1 MYYPGAY
8 EERGI
13 SIAGCLKDYMKSE
26 LEKLLTEKLR
36 EIKNS
41 GADTSNIKISEVKIA
56 DIVFAFNNAE
66 LIQLLK
72 ARGNHIMFQ
81 RFDAMREI
89 EKKISTLKD
98 EKFRDLVKPVD
109 SFITFEEED
118 GSIIG

>member
-13 SIAGCLKDYMKSE
+13 SIAGCLKDYMKTE

-36 EIKNS
+36 EVKNS

-66 LIQLLK
+66 LI
-72 ARGNHIMFQ
+72 
-81 RFDAMREI
+81 
-89 EKKISTLKD
+89 
-98 EKFRDLVKPVD
+98 
-109 SFITFEEED
+109 
-118 GSIIG
+118 